1 MTSKLHDPD
10 ANTGYV
16 PIPPS
21 GAKADGSV
29 TYSHQ
34 RIFVK
39 KVWGQFQQ
47 YRWAVFA
54 FFLTVFAVLPWLT
67 WGDRRAILFDIPTR
81 KFYLFNFIVWPQ
93 EFYLLTAMLL
103 MGAMALFFLTTIV
116 GRMWCGYLCPQ
127 TVVTNLFLTVERWVE
142 GDRVQQQKLA
152 NAPWSAG
159 KVGKMVLKNAIW
171 GAMALAFGF
180 TFISYFV
187 PQGELLHGMIHD
199 PFGAAAMG
207 VLSVAGFT
215 LFDGGYFR
223 EQMCL
228 VPCPYGRFQGAMIDR
243 NSLMVAF
250 DRSRGEPRGTKGK
263 AQGDCVDCTLCVQV
277 CPTGID
283 IRNGLQYE
291 CISCAS
297 CIDACNGV
305 MSKIGRP
312 EGLIRYTSLAKME
325 GQPVKLIRG
334 RTLLYGSILALVGSF
349 VLFTLITR
357 PDVAL
362 DVIRG
367 RTALAYTLP
376 DGRISNMYTIKLLNK
391 DDEAHD
397 FQLSLRGLEGQI
409 TPTPEAIRV
418 PAGEVVS
425 RTFSVIT
432 PAGAGV
438 GAHPFEFQ
446 VLTPDEPHERP
457 VRTKTTF
464 FVPFTEQERHH
475 HADEKRRHH

>member
-10 ANTGYV
+10 ANVGYV

-21 GAKADGSV
+21 GAKSDGGV
-29 TYSHQ
+29 TYGHQ

-39 KVWGQFQQ
+39 KVWGHFQQ

-54 FFLTVFAVLPWLT
+54 FFLTVFATLPWIP
-67 WGDRRAILFDIPTR
+67 WGDRRAILFDIPAR
-81 KFYLFNFIVWPQ
+81 KFYLFNIVIWPQ
-93 EFYLLTAMLL
+93 EFYLLTATLL
-103 MGAMALFFLTTIV
+103 MGAMTLFFLTTLV
-116 GRMWCGYLCPQ
+116 GRLWCGYLCPQ

-152 NAPWSAG
+152 NGPWNGERIG
-159 KVGKMVLKNAIW
+159 KTLLKNGIW

-187 PQGELLHGMIHD
+187 PQGQLIHSVLHE
-199 PFGAAAMG
+199 PFSAAVIGILA
-207 VLSVAGFT
+207 VAGFT

-228 VPCPYGRFQGAMIDR
+228 IPCPYGRFQGAMIDR
-243 NSLMVAF
+243 NSLLVAY
-250 DRSRGEPRGTKGK
+250 DRQRGEPRGAKGK
-263 AQGDCVDCTLCVQV
+263 AAGDCVNCTMCVQV

-305 MSKIGRP
+305 MQKLGRP
-312 EGLIRYTSLAKME
+312 EGLIRYTSLARME
-325 GQPVKLIRG
+325 GQPVKLLRG
-334 RTLLYGSILALVGSF
+334 RTILYGSILALVGSF
-349 VLFTLITR
+349 VLFTLVTR

-367 RTALAYTLP
+367 RNALAYSLP
-376 DGRISNMYTIKLLNK
+376 DGRISNMYTVKLLNK
-391 DDEAHD
+391 DDEAHSYD
-397 FQLSLRGLEGQI
+397 ITLQGIDGEI
-409 TPTPEAIRV
+409 TPSPRAIQV

-432 PAGAGV
+432 PAGASV
-438 GAHPFEFQ
+438 GAHPFHF
-446 VLTPDEPHERP
+446 VVNTPDEPHEKP
-457 VRTKTTF
+457 VRTKSTF
-464 FVPFTEQERHH
+464 FVPLSG
-475 HADEKRRHH
+475 K